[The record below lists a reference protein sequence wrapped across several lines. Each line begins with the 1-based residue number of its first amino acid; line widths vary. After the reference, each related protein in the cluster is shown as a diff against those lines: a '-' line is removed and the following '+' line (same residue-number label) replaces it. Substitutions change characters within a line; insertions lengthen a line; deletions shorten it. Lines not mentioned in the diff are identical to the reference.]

1 MLDETK
7 GSGPNSGTT
16 ETKKGPVKI
25 DKAEQKRVQKSQAAY
40 KGNSFKD
47 KVKVVFT
54 QSTNHHAE
62 GDTKMVHPTTAE
74 VFKAKGIAKLAMIL
88 LMFAFAFVAPKVV
101 TAQSSA
107 ISFTHATDSTITNT
121 EVDTMY
127 ATVQAPFNM
136 YTAAAIQIVI
146 TTASGTLAGTSKLY
160 VSVDGYKFDTLYSA
174 PGVTASSKYLTLV
187 NQTTNTYT
195 WYLTAPYCNV
205 KKFMIVTGGST
216 TVSAYTRAKIII
228 GKP

>member
-101 TAQSSA
+101 TAQANA
-107 ISFTHATDSTITNT
+107 IAFTHATSATLTNT
-121 EVDTMY
+121 GVDTMY

-146 TTASGTLAGTSKLY
+146 TKASGTLAGTSKLY
-160 VSVDGYKFDTLYSA
+160 VSVDGTNFDTLYSA
-174 PGVTASSKYLTLV
+174 PSVVASTKYLTLV

-195 WYLTAPYCNV
+195 WYLTSPYCNV
-205 KKFMIVTGGST
+205 KKFMILTGGST
-216 TVSAYTRAKIII
+216 TVSATVNAKIII

>member
-1 MLDETK
+1 MSDETQ

-25 DKAEQKRVQKSQAAY
+25 NKAEQKRVQKSQAAY

-88 LMFAFAFVAPKVV
+88 LMFTLAFAAPVA
-101 TAQSSA
+101 AQTVNFSKITS
-107 ISFTHATDSTITNT
+107 TNDTITNAG
-121 EVDTMY
+121 VD
-127 ATVQAPFNM
+127 
-136 YTAAAIQIVI
+136 
-146 TTASGTLAGTSKLY
+146 S
-160 VSVDGYKFDTLYSA
+160 
-174 PGVTASSKYLTLV
+174 
-187 NQTTNTYT
+187 
-195 WYLTAPYCNV
+195 
-205 KKFMIVTGGST
+205 MIVTFTTPGQYHFAVATIWPQYTRLSGTAAGTMILYEQGLTSGSWHAVGDTLTLTNVAAQNTKWTITDPAVKRYMIVTSGGSS
-216 TVSAYTRAKIII
+216 VSAIASANIILV
-228 GKP
+228 KE